1 MRFHDYKTMRDHS
14 WRGST
19 EEYLRW
25 LLLQPLNTR
34 VSSRSKS
41 GCVLTDSSTLVAPL
55 ELSWVTHARP
65 YYNVYPIAVDLCLKT
80 SLNMKWGDISFP
92 VRTLALRFAPGHEPL
107 GMTAVLARVPSEVT
121 WATPIA
127 YHHTQKRLIEL
138 LPCFPLLAHIQ
149 TTTRAS
155 GGLWSYS
162 PTKELRE
169 EVVSDSLVCSR
180 EGLLNLKIDHA
191 DWEHGDSSWFVDASN
206 FLIRLLAFI
215 GLLARGT
222 DLITP
227 AILASDREEYDTTTD
242 EARKRWLEERA
253 RKKLGPSFD
262 VGRRWEVERATSPHW
277 RRPHLALFHT
287 GPGRTVPVLKER
299 SGCRVIPRD
308 MSQVPTG
315 FLGQETEEE
324 LAADHSVLVATRPA
338 IPKRLRFL
346 VLRRDGYRC
355 QLCGLTQADGVQ
367 LEVDHKVPVA
377 KGGKTDED
385 NLWTLCHPCN
395 NGKSDLSL

>member
-1 MRFHDYKTMRDHS
+1 MRFHDYKTMRDAS
-14 WRGST
+14 WRGNT
-19 EEYLRW
+19 EQYLRW
-25 LLLQPLNTR
+25 YLLQPLDTR
-34 VSSRSKS
+34 VSLGKN
-41 GCVLTDSSTLVAPL
+41 GCVLTDGSTLLAPL
-55 ELSWVTHARP
+55 ELSWVTHERP

-107 GMTAVLARVPSEVT
+107 GLTAALARVPSTVT
-121 WATPIA
+121 WSTRSA
-127 YHHTQKRLIEL
+127 YHYSRKRLVEL
-138 LPCFPLLAHIQ
+138 LPCFPLVANMQ
-149 TTTRAS
+149 TTHRTS
-155 GGLWSYS
+155 GGLWTYA
-162 PTKELRE
+162 PTKDLKE
-169 EVVSDSLVCSR
+169 EIVSDSLVCSR
-180 EGLLNLKIDHA
+180 DSLLDLSIDRTLGEGGAHA
-191 DWEHGDSSWFVDASN
+191 WFTDASN
-206 FLIRLLAFI
+206 FVIRLLAFI

-227 AILASDREEYDTTTD
+227 AILASDREEYDTTSD

-253 RKKLGPSFD
+253 RKKLGASFD

-324 LAADHSVLVATRPA
+324 LAAEHTVLVATRPA

-346 VLRRDGYRC
+346 VLRRDGYQC
-355 QLCGLTQADGVQ
+355 QLCGAAAGDGVQ
-367 LEVDHKVPVA
+367 LEVDHKVPIA

>member
-1 MRFHDYKTMRDHS
+1 MRFHDYKTLREPEWKGTTDD
-14 WRGST
+14 
-19 EEYLRW
+19 YLRW
-25 LLLQPLNTR
+25 LLRQPASP
-34 VSSRSKS
+34 VVESGSRGLATSIAYTTAAA
-41 GCVLTDSSTLVAPL
+41 V
-55 ELSWVTHARP
+55 ELSWVTHERP
-65 YYNVYPIAVDLCLKT
+65 YYNVYPIAVEACLRT
-80 SLNMKWGDISFP
+80 SLNMKWGDIAFP
-92 VRTLALRFAPGHEPL
+92 VRVLALRFVLGHEPL
-107 GMTAVLARVPSEVT
+107 AIKAALARVPSDVKWST
-121 WATPIA
+121 GCAFHPSR
-127 YHHTQKRLIEL
+127 KRAVDL
-138 LPCFPLLAHIQ
+138 LPCWPLLANIQ
-149 TTTRAS
+149 TTDDT
-155 GGLWSYS
+155 GGVWTYS
-162 PTKELRE
+162 APDIRD
-169 EVVSDSLVCSR
+169 EVVSDSLVCM
-180 EGLLNLKIDHA
+180 ETALAKAGAHA
-191 DWEHGDSSWFVDASN
+191 SIYDKSN

-324 LAADHSVLVATRPA
+324 LAAGFSVFVAARPA

-355 QLCGLTQADGVQ
+355 QLCGAVAGDGVQ

-377 KGGKTDED
+377 KGGKTNAD